1 MKTCNLIALSV
12 VTALSHASYA
22 DDLTSKLSQALKESS
37 LSADFRYRLEYVD
50 QDNLL
55 DEAIGSTLKSR
66 LNIQSGTV
74 SGFSGFIQLDN
85 VSLIG
90 NDHYNSTVNGNSQYS
105 VIADP
110 KGTDINQAFIR
121 YQSTAGTTFTAGRQ
135 QVNHLNQRF
144 LGGVAWRQNEQTF
157 DGYRLQHNFKQNIS
171 AEIGHFYN
179 INRIFG
185 PKGAAANQD
194 GSFNTALVS
203 WQLHP
208 QHKLSAYG
216 YDLDFT
222 DWAARS
228 SVTLGLDYQGSISQV
243 PNLSWHLA
251 LAQQQDQHNAPI
263 DYKHHYHSISVNWQ
277 QQQFSLQAG
286 QERLAG
292 DGTSAFQTPLATL
305 HAFQGFTD
313 MFLNTPNAGLR
324 DHWLQ
329 LSVPIQAVKLNL
341 AWHRFDSDAGK
352 QHYGDEWNL
361 SANYSFSNKI
371 AAVVKLAYYDAKDL
385 AVDTT
390 KVWFMLSYHLE

>member
-12 VTALSHASYA
+12 ITALSHTSYA
-22 DDLTSKLSQALKESS
+22 NDFTNTLSQALKESN

-90 NDHYNSTVNGNSQYS
+90 NDHYNSTVNGNNQYS

-121 YQSTAGTTFTAGRQ
+121 YKSTAGTTFTAGRQ

-185 PKGAAANQD
+185 PKGAAADQD
-194 GSFNTALVS
+194 GSFNTALIN

-216 YDLDFT
+216 YDLDFSN
-222 DWAARS
+222 WAARS
-228 SVTLGLDYQGSISQV
+228 SITLGIDYQGSISQV

-251 LAQQQDQHNAPI
+251 LAQQQDQHNAAI
-263 DYKHHYHSISVNWQ
+263 DYKHHYHRVSVNWQ
-277 QQQFSLQAG
+277 QQHFNVQAG

-292 DGTSAFQTPLATL
+292 NGTSAFQTPLATL
-305 HAFQGFTD
+305 HAFHGFTD
-313 MFLNTPNAGLR
+313 TFLNTPNTGLR

-329 LSVPIQAVKLNL
+329 LSVPVQAVKLNL
-341 AWHRFDSDAGK
+341 AWHRFDSDAGN

-361 SANYSFSNKI
+361 SASYKFGNGLASLI
-371 AAVVKLAYYDAKDL
+371 KLAHYDANDF